1 LQFKFNTILIA
12 LRGLKFYFAL
22 CFVKTELVNPLGQ
35 FPVFIEQRLD
45 VDMGRLSLDP
55 VFKVVVWLG
64 HDHASFTK
72 NQIGCSQYRHEF
84 VFILVH
90 DVFYDESCYPNWSLH
105 PRHMFYNV
113 SK

>member
-1 LQFKFNTILIA
+1 
-12 LRGLKFYFAL
+12 
-22 CFVKTELVNPLGQ
+22 
-35 FPVFIEQRLD
+35 
-45 VDMGRLSLDP
+45 
-55 VFKVVVWLG
+55 VWLG